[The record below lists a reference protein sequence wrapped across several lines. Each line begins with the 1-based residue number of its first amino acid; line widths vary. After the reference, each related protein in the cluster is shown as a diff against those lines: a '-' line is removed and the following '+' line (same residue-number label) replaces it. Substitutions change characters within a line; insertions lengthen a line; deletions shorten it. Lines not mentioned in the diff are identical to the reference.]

1 MNTLAIII
9 IETVFILITLATSSL
24 GAYLIRKGKTESGL
38 IEILSSVLLLT
49 AAFLQSL
56 AIGNNTFG
64 DGIFACLLE
73 NLGVYSW
80 IILIMYCLLI
90 ILSIYNLVV
99 LIKEKSTLKDDKDI
113 KKNLKKSS
121 YIVPLYILVLFGFL
135 CGAYLGTDKLGYKCQ
150 TIYTENFLDENR
162 KIAVPQ
168 NSCYMGYID
177 ENLYGFRS
185 LKSADKLDSKLKSI
199 TEKYNAEHDIKVA
212 YKIEKNRLYNEYY
225 LHFDK

>member
-64 DGIFACLLE
+64 DGMFACLLE

-99 LIKEKSTLKDDKDI
+99 LIK
-113 KKNLKKSS
+113 
-121 YIVPLYILVLFGFL
+121 
-135 CGAYLGTDKLGYKCQ
+135 
-150 TIYTENFLDENR
+150 
-162 KIAVPQ
+162 
-168 NSCYMGYID
+168 
-177 ENLYGFRS
+177 
-185 LKSADKLDSKLKSI
+185 
-199 TEKYNAEHDIKVA
+199 
-212 YKIEKNRLYNEYY
+212 
-225 LHFDK
+225 